1 MYSDN
6 RATAGH
12 GGSGGAEAAAGEREF
27 GEFDPGVS
35 ESAARHRGGER
46 RAEREPSI
54 KRHRAA
60 LERGDGDPQTAAR

>member
-60 LERGDGDPQTAAR
+60 LELGDGDPQTTAR

>member
-35 ESAARHRGGER
+35 ESAAGHHGGGER
-46 RAEREPSI
+46 RAERKPTI
-54 KRHRAA
+54 KRHRPA
-60 LERGDGDPQTAAR
+60 LEFRDGDP